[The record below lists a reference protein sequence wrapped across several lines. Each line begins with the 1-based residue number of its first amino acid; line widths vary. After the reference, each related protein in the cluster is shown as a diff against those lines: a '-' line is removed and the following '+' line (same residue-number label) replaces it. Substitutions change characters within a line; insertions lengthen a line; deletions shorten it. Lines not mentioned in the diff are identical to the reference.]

1 MNPPSLNAR
10 TQRVLIWCAPVMLV
24 IWVIG
29 FVFFARFIPVPSPNQ
44 TALQT
49 AEMYAHRHTGIRIG
63 LVLTGLGTVLLAPF
77 LVVVSVQM
85 QRIEG
90 LSSPL
95 AWLQLTMVPLVIV
108 EFIFPVFFMQA
119 AAFRTDRSPE
129 VTQAL
134 NDVAWLLFVG
144 VVSTAIVEWL
154 SIGACILQDQ
164 RSEPIFPRWFG
175 YQSLFVALSFFSG
188 TVVVFFKT
196 GPLAWGGAIAFYFP
210 IAAFA
215 AWLAAAVPLLLR
227 AVDAQDR
234 EDATGHERVS
244 VNVGSAG

>member
-1 MNPPSLNAR
+1 
-10 TQRVLIWCAPVMLV
+10 MLV